1 MNPDDIK
8 FVVPSPSQG
17 IFKDECAF
25 CYDSPEDKGG
35 LFICLLCHVGFCQ
48 RHLQD
53 HVTVKK
59 HFAFLNYVRERKEL
73 VPEED
78 GPPRQIT
85 KLAIG
90 VEGGFMEKR
99 YDVQEHWTVAVY
111 PELTPLHLSES
122 TLGPGLL
129 YCCKK
134 LMEAESAY
142 RVLEVQSLAGT
153 WDGTMLKDTI
163 HTDLYQVPN
172 PPMIPPSGWRCQ
184 KPGCD
189 KTDNLWLNL
198 SDGTIFCGRRY
209 FDGTGGNNHSVDH
222 FCNTAYPLAVK
233 LGTISARGGD
243 VFSYDE
249 DDLVNDP
256 LLEKHLMHFGIDVK
270 AMQKT
275 EKSMIEL
282 ELDYNQKWEY
292 REIQEEGHK
301 LVPLFGP
308 GLTGMVNMGNSCYL
322 NSVMQALALIPSVRT
337 VYVDNARKIFNSC
350 EYLPTEDFNVQM
362 AKLLCGLQSGNYSR
376 EDHFGKFLS
385 FRHLYKDCLDG
396 GIRPA
401 SFRLLINRGNA
412 EFASN
417 RQQDVEEFMRFLF
430 EKIENNQCGLHR
442 SFSLDVVR
450 SWRFCLEERLSRIDC
465 EDVKYNQRPEV
476 ILSLPVPLE
485 GAGNM
490 ANGIEAEDKSL
501 AVDDEA
507 EIPHLN
513 EVKGPRRPRVSL
525 FRCLQAFNE
534 PEMLES
540 SNNSCNDKRSIMLK
554 QLSFNTFPDWLWIQ
568 VRKFSF
574 AENWRPIKLD
584 VSIKIPEIL
593 DLSSFRA
600 CGPHSGKLFIESN
613 ESTVDPTL
621 VSQLTDMGFP
631 VECVRTALLETANNL
646 ESAVQWLLSNNEQN
660 ENAAELPATQQS
672 VDNNRKEI
680 FSDGSGVY
688 QLRGFISHIGP
699 SAHSGHYVCHL
710 LKDGRWVMFNDE
722 KVFQSEKPPNEFGY
736 IYLYERLRR
745 D

>member
-8 FVVPSPSQG
+8 FTVPSPSQG

-25 CYDSPEDKGG
+25 CYDSPESKGG

-48 RHLQD
+48 RHLHG
-53 HVTVKK
+53 HVAVKE
-59 HFAFLNYVRERKEL
+59 HFGFLNYIRERKEL
-73 VPEED
+73 VFDDD

-99 YDVQEHWTVAVY
+99 YDVQEHWSVAVY
-111 PELTPLHLSES
+111 PDLAPLHLSES

-129 YCCKK
+129 YCCKR

-153 WDGTMLKDTI
+153 WDGTMLKDTV

-172 PPMIPPSGWRCQ
+172 PPKIPPSGWRCQ

-198 SDGTIFCGRRY
+198 SDGTIFCGRQY
-209 FDGTGGNNHSVDH
+209 FDGSGGNNHAVDH

-301 LVPLFGP
+301 LVPLHGA
-308 GLTGMVNMGNSCYL
+308 GLT
-322 NSVMQALALIPSVRT
+322 ALALIPIVRK
-337 VYVDNARKIFNSC
+337 VYVESAEYIFNSC
-350 EYLPTEDFNVQM
+350 EPIPTEDFNVQL
-362 AKLLCGLQSGNYSR
+362 AKLLCGLQSGDYSV
-376 EDHFGKFLS
+376 E
-385 FRHLYKDCLDG
+385 DG

-401 SFRLLINRGNA
+401 SFRLLVNRGNA

-417 RQQDVEEFMRFLF
+417 RQQDVEEFMRYLF
-430 EKIENNQCGLHR
+430 EKIENNQCRLDR
-442 SFSLDVVR
+442 KFSRDVVQ
-450 SWRFCLEERLSRIDC
+450 SWRFCLEERMSRIGAD
-465 EDVKYNQRPEV
+465 DVKFNQRTEV

-485 GAGNM
+485 AADSL
-490 ANGIEAEDKSL
+490 ANGIDIGDNVATNEEAETS
-501 AVDDEA
+501 VQ
-507 EIPHLN
+507 N
-513 EVKGPRRPRVSL
+513 
-525 FRCLQAFNE
+525 
-534 PEMLES
+534 
-540 SNNSCNDKRSIMLK
+540 
-554 QLSFNTFPDWLWIQ
+554 WLWIQ

-584 VSIKIPEIL
+584 VSVEIPEIL
-593 DLSSFRA
+593 DLNEFRA
-600 CGPHSGKLFIESN
+600 RGPHSGKLFIQSEP
-613 ESTVDPTL
+613 TVDPLSVAQL
-621 VSQLTDMGFP
+621 VDMGFP
-631 VECVRTALLETANNL
+631 DRVVRVALLETANNL
-646 ESAVQWLLSNNEQN
+646 ESAIQWLLNCSEQIEEGRELSDSQHYLNSN
-660 ENAAELPATQQS
+660 P
-672 VDNNRKEI
+672 KEM
-680 FSDGSGVY
+680 FSDGSGTY

-710 LKDGRWVMFNDE
+710 LKDGCWVMFNDE
-722 KVFQSEKPPNEFGY
+722 KVLKSEKPPIEFGY
-736 IYLYERLRR
+736 IYLYERLRCE
-745 D
+745 